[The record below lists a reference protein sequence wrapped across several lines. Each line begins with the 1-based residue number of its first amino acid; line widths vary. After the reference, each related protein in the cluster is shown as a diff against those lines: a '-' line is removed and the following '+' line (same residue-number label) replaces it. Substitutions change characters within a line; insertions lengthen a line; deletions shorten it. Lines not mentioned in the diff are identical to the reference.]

1 MDALAEQGIG
11 VIKVYDGL
19 SREAYFAA
27 AERTRELGMWSIGQV
42 PLSVSLAEAS
52 DAGQKSFEHVS
63 DLWAA
68 CAAGGRAALGNFA
81 WAAADHGPASES
93 ALSARERLVGVL
105 AFSDPDPAE
114 CGHVLERMEA
124 DVTWLTPNPDSPPR

>member
-27 AERTRELGMWSIGQV
+27 A
-42 PLSVSLAEAS
+42 
-52 DAGQKSFEHVS
+52 
-63 DLWAA
+63 
-68 CAAGGRAALGNFA
+68 
-81 WAAADHGPASES
+81 DHGPASDS

-105 AFSDPDPAE
+105 ASSDPDPAE
-114 CGHVLERMEA
+114 CGHVLERMEIN
-124 DVTWLTPNPDSPPR
+124 VTWLTPNPDSPPR